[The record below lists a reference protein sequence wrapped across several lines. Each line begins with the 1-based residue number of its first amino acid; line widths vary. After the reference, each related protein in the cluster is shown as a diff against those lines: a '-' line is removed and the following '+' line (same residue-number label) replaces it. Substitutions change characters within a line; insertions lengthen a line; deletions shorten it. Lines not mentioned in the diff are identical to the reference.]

1 MWVKNMH
8 LGWAFRVGII
18 FFPPKGGKEKKEK
31 EKDNIPI
38 IHTGVNISPLALC

>member
-18 FFPPKGGKEKKEK
+18 SFPPKGGKEKRKEK
-31 EKDNIPI
+31 KKITSLLFIP
-38 IHTGVNISPLALC
+38 A